1 MMNFVNYYFSGT
13 SYVRGESLDDLNG
26 LLIYPNHPTHFGR
39 FTFSR
44 HMANERPLQ
53 TYSYPS
59 RQNCLVYTGSQHRVG
74 SVLHTLIAP
83 LPPAKSLAFGCG
95 AMLRFSESPFLLAGV
110 FFRMAFLVVIKRLL
124 ANLNMLYQNP
134 SFSLLD
140 FLPYQRLRSVL
151 ILRICCMPSAYLST
165 ADVTKALSTG
175 CAYMYPRG
183 TSNGI
188 AVRGIS

>member
-1 MMNFVNYYFSGT
+1 MNFVNYYFSGT

-110 FFRMAFLVVIKRLL
+110 FFRMAFLVVIKCLL
-124 ANLNMLYQNP
+124 ANLNMLYQNFD
-134 SFSLLD
+134 FSLLD
-140 FLPYQRLRSVL
+140 FCHINVHVLCSYLRYAERLSKHDRCDHSLVNWL
-151 ILRICCMPSAYLST
+151 CIL
-165 ADVTKALSTG
+165 
-175 CAYMYPRG
+175 YPRG